1 MKKIVT
7 SLLMILLLINVFLPK
22 SVVFAYDDSH
32 GKTKKSTLEEI
43 MTIDKNQ
50 LDDDLE
56 SGKSEVNGKTH
67 EYKISE
73 GTQNSVINFFVKYF
87 NGVATISKIIMDAS
101 VYDSNESSESAEYG
115 NKFSIQKL
123 VFNKIEIFNINFFS
137 SSFYDSD
144 TTKDLKVMIAQVFYT
159 MRNIAIIL
167 MLVILIYTGIR
178 MAISSVAEAKA
189 KYKKMLTSWAGAFVI
204 LLALPYIMVGILAI
218 SQVVMDLFEGVL
230 KGICG
235 DEVILFEDN
244 LLDNAGTSTA
254 KGFSMIVPSI
264 LYLVITFY
272 QIKFFWMYFKRV
284 FSTAFLIVISPLVL
298 AQHAFDKV
306 GDGEAGAFKS
316 WLTEFALNVA
326 MQPIHAVVYS
336 IFMVIAANIMESAP
350 LMAVIFF
357 AALSRTERV
366 VRGLLSI
373 KKTNTVQGLDDN
385 FKASEAVDAAESA
398 GKFVGSLGGPGR

>member
-1 MKKIVT
+1 MKKIIT
-7 SLLMILLLINVFLPK
+7 SLLIVFLLFNVFLPK
-22 SVVFAYDDSH
+22 SMVFAYNDTH
-32 GKTKKSTLEEI
+32 GTTKKSTLEEI

-50 LDDDLE
+50 LDEDLE
-56 SGKSEVNGKTH
+56 SGKSDVAGKTH

-73 GTQNSVINFFVKYF
+73 GTQNSVINFFVKAF
-87 NGVATISKIIMDAS
+87 NGVATIAKIIMDAS

-123 VFNKIEIFNINFFS
+123 VFNKIEIFNIDFFS
-137 SSFYDSD
+137 DSFYDSD
-144 TTKDLKVMIAQVFYT
+144 TTKELKVMTAQVFYT
-159 MRNIAIIL
+159 MRNITIIIMLIIL
-167 MLVILIYTGIR
+167 IFTGIR
-178 MAISSVAEAKA
+178 MAISSAAEQKA
-189 KYKKMLTSWAGAFVI
+189 RYKQMLTAWAGAFVV
-204 LLALPYIMVGILAI
+204 LLLLPYIMVGILAI
-218 SQVVMDLFEGVL
+218 SKLVMGLFEGIL

-235 DEVILFEDN
+235 DEVILFEEK

-254 KGFSMIVPSI
+254 KGFSMIIPSI

-272 QIKFFWMYFKRV
+272 QIKFFWMYFKRI

-298 AQHAFDKV
+298 AQHAFDKI
-306 GDGEAGAFKS
+306 GDGQAGAFKS

-326 MQPIHAVVYS
+326 MQPIHAVVFS

-350 LMAVIFF
+350 LLAVIFF

-373 KKTNTVQGLDDN
+373 KKTNTVQGLDEN
-385 FKASEAVDAAESA
+385 FKAKDAIDKVEDV
-398 GKFVGSLGGPGR
+398 GKFVGSL

>member
-1 MKKIVT
+1 MKKIIT
-7 SLLMILLLINVFLPK
+7 SLLIVFLLFNVFLPK
-22 SVVFAYDDSH
+22 SMVFAYNDTH
-32 GKTKKSTLEEI
+32 GTTKKSTLEEI

-50 LDDDLE
+50 LDEDLE
-56 SGKSEVNGKTH
+56 SGKSDVAGKTH

-73 GTQNSVINFFVKYF
+73 GTQNSVINFFVKAF
-87 NGVATISKIIMDAS
+87 NGVATIAKIIMDAS

-123 VFNKIEIFNINFFS
+123 VFNKIEIFNIDFFS
-137 SSFYDSD
+137 DSFYDSD
-144 TTKDLKVMIAQVFYT
+144 TTKELKVMTAQVFYT
-159 MRNIAIIL
+159 MRNITIIIMLIIL
-167 MLVILIYTGIR
+167 IFTGIR
-178 MAISSVAEAKA
+178 MAISSAAEQKA
-189 KYKKMLTSWAGAFVI
+189 RYKQMLTAWAGAFVV

-218 SQVVMDLFEGVL
+218 SKLVMGLFEGIL

-235 DEVILFEDN
+235 DEVILFEEK

-254 KGFSMIVPSI
+254 KGFSMIIPSI

-272 QIKFFWMYFKRV
+272 QIKFFWMYFKRI

-298 AQHAFDKV
+298 AQHAFDKI
-306 GDGEAGAFKS
+306 GDGQAGAFKS

-326 MQPIHAVVYS
+326 MQPIHAVVFS

-350 LMAVIFF
+350 LLAVIFF

-373 KKTNTVQGLDDN
+373 KKTNTVQGLDEN
-385 FKASEAVDAAESA
+385 FKAKDAIDKVEDV
-398 GKFVGSLGGPGR
+398 GKFVGSL

>member
-7 SLLMILLLINVFLPK
+7 SLLIVLLLINVFLPK

-32 GKTKKSTLEEI
+32 GTTKKSTFEEI
-43 MTIDKNQ
+43 MEIDKNQ
-50 LDDDLE
+50 LDEDLD
-56 SGKSEVNGKTH
+56 SGKSDVAGKTR

-73 GTQNSVINFFVKYF
+73 GTQNAIINFFVKYL
-87 NGVATISKIIMDAS
+87 NNVATIARIIMDVS
-101 VYDSNESSESAEYG
+101 VYDGNESPESEEYG
-115 NKFSIQKL
+115 KTFSIQKL
-123 VFNKIEIFNINFFS
+123 VFNKIEIFNIDFFS
-137 SSFYDSD
+137 NSTYDSN

-159 MRNIAIIL
+159 MRNIAIFL

-189 KYKKMLTSWAGAFVI
+189 KYKKMLTSWAAAFVI

-218 SQVVMDLFEGVL
+218 SKLVMNLFEGVL
-230 KGICG
+230 KSICG
-235 DEVILFEDN
+235 DDVILFEEK
-244 LLDNAGTSTA
+244 LLDNAGTSSS

-272 QIKFFWMYFKRV
+272 QVKFFWMYFKRV

-316 WLTEFALNVA
+316 WLTEFALNIA
-326 MQPIHAVVYS
+326 MQPIHAAVYS

-366 VRGLLSI
+366 IRGLLSI
-373 KKTNTVQGLDDN
+373 KKTNTVQGMDDN
-385 FKASEAVDAAESA
+385 FKADDAIDAVEGV
-398 GKFVGSLGGPGR
+398 GKLVS